1 MIKYFLL
8 CRRVM
13 VCGKHLLTTLLLV
26 ILLAIPGS
34 TIHSHTPSNHHKLQ
48 QKETVVY
55 ITRTGQ
61 KYHRAGCRYLSQS
74 QIKTTKDQAIKN
86 RYGACKVCKP

>member
-1 MIKYFLL
+1 MK
-8 CRRVM
+8 
-13 VCGKHLLTTLLLV
+13 KLV
-26 ILLAIPGS
+26 IYLFLTVCSLLPVSLVQGE
-34 TIHSHTPSNHHKLQ
+34 SNSYVTSQ

-74 QIKTTKDQAIKN
+74 QIKITKSEAIKN